1 MRHMARV
8 TKLDVFQTSHRVA
21 LTNTEVSVGYSM
33 SGHAVMA
40 MIAGSHQ
47 ERALTNVLCP
57 GRYGNQNMANY
68 PQVFNFSYNED
79 VRLALHAF
87 CKETCHCMAPSCCG
101 VTAI

>member
-21 LTNTEVSVGYSM
+21 STNTEVGVGHLM
-33 SGHAVMA
+33 FGRAVMTL
-40 MIAGSHQ
+40 IAGSTQ
-47 ERALTNVLCP
+47 SRVMTNVLCP

-79 VRLALHAF
+79 VRLVLHVF
-87 CKETCHCMAPSCCG
+87 CKMTCHMMAPSCCR
-101 VTAI
+101 VTAL